1 MNRKTMV
8 IAIGILIAFCAGI
21 YFWAEW
27 QKKAFDASIPK
38 PPVQKQ
44 QVADDVTD
52 DTAGG
57 HWHGDEWHAEPHKD
71 GEATSR
77 STTVASGTP
86 IRHIQGKIVQT
97 SNPLTSKEELQAEAY
112 REYYKERWGED
123 LPPEGYRHI
132 RDKEG
137 NVHLIHQDEPFI
149 QIHEIIGFAPT
160 RAQYKRYKQLQTEL
174 SAAEASGDTMQANQI
189 DAELKQLVAD
199 SQGTIPTVSSLSI
212 GRSGESI
219 EALEQRMAEHKTA
232 ALKAAYQEYG
242 LGYLADDFE

>member
-1 MNRKTMV
+1 MNMKTMV
-8 IAIGILIAFCAGI
+8 IAIGILLGFCAGI
-21 YFWAEW
+21 HFYAEW
-27 QKKAFDASIPK
+27 QKQEFDTSLPK
-38 PPVQKQ
+38 PPVPEQ

-52 DTAGG
+52 DAAAG

-71 GEATSR
+71 GE
-77 STTVASGTP
+77 VASGPP
-86 IRHIQGKIVQT
+86 IRPIQGKIVQT

-149 QIHEIIGFAPT
+149 QIHETIGFAPT
-160 RAQYKRYKQLQTEL
+160 RAQYERYKQLQTEL
-174 SAAEASGDTMQANQI
+174 SAAEASGDTTQANQI
-189 DAELKQLVAD
+189 DAELKQLVTDA
-199 SQGTIPTVSSLSI
+199 QGTIPTVSSLSI

-219 EALEQRMAEHKTA
+219 EALERRMAEHKTA

-242 LGYLADDFE
+242 LGHLADDLE

>member
-8 IAIGILIAFCAGI
+8 IAIGILLGFCAGI

-27 QKKAFDASIPK
+27 QKQEFDASLPE
-38 PPVQKQ
+38 PPAVEQ
-44 QVADDVTD
+44 QQVTD

-57 HWHGDEWHAEPHKD
+57 HWHDGEWHAEPHKD
-71 GEATSR
+71 GKATSR
-77 STTVASGTP
+77 STVASGPP
-86 IRHIQGKIVQT
+86 IRPIQGKIVQT

-137 NVHLIHQDEPFI
+137 NVHLIHHDEPFI
-149 QIHEIIGFAPT
+149 QIHETIGFAPT
-160 RAQYKRYKQLQTEL
+160 RAQYERYKQLQMEL
-174 SAAEASGDTMQANQI
+174 SAAEASGDTTQANQI
-189 DAELKQLVAD
+189 DAELKQLVVDA
-199 SQGTIPTVSSLSI
+199 QGTIPTVSSLSI

-242 LGYLADDFE
+242 LGHLADDLE